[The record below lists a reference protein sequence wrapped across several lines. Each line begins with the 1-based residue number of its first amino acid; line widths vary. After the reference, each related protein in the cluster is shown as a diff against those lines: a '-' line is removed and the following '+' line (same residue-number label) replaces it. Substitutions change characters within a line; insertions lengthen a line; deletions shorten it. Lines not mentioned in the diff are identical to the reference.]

1 MNAIKRFLFA
11 SLAVLVCA
19 VPVAAQGTYPD
30 RPVHL
35 ISPYPPGGTSDNLAR
50 LLADKLRAA
59 LGQPVVIENKP
70 GGTSSLGT
78 AYVAQA
84 QPDGYTL
91 LLGPMTAFTVLP
103 HLRKLPYDPVTSF
116 EPISTV
122 ATYLAIVTVRN
133 DMPVTTLADLVAL
146 ARKQPGKLSYGS
158 SGVASFG
165 NMAGETIKL
174 RESIDMLHV
183 PFKGSNDLVPGLLGG
198 HIDLFIDG
206 VGLGAVKSGKAKG
219 LAVFSDQRHPELPEL
234 PTIAEAGLK
243 AALPSV
249 WWGLYA
255 PKGTPEAVVK
265 RLDSEMARILA
276 DPDMKERMS
285 RISVLPFYRNP
296 AQMRAYMKQDSDL
309 NAELIRTTKMTLE

>member
-1 MNAIKRFLFA
+1 MKRFLIALAAATAFA
-11 SLAVLVCA
+11 GAAV
-19 VPVAAQGTYPD
+19 AQAPAYPD
-30 RPVHL
+30 KPVHL

-78 AYVAQA
+78 AHVAQA

-103 HLRKLPYDPVTSF
+103 HLRKLPYDPFTSF
-116 EPISTV
+116 EPIATV
-122 ATYLAIVTVRN
+122 ATYLAVVTVRN
-133 DMPVTTLADLVAL
+133 EMPVRTFGELVAL
-146 ARKQPGKLSYGS
+146 ARKQPGKLTYGS

-206 VGLGAVKSGKAKG
+206 VGLGAVKSGKARA
-219 LAVFSDQRHPELPEL
+219 LAIFADQRHPELPDV

-243 AALPSV
+243 TALPSV

-255 PKGTPEAVVK
+255 PKGTPEPVVR
-265 RLDSEMARILA
+265 RLESEMARILA
-276 DPDMKERMS
+276 DADMKERMA
-285 RISVLPFYRNP
+285 RISVLPFYRDQT
-296 AQMRAYMKQDSDL
+296 QMRVFMKQDSEL

>member
-1 MNAIKRFLFA
+1 MRRLLLAVAA
-11 SLAVLVCA
+11 SLAIA
-19 VPVAAQGTYPD
+19 GRAASAQSAQVIPIK
-30 RPVHL
+30 PVHL

-50 LLADKLRAA
+50 LLAEKLRTA

-70 GGTSSLGT
+70 GGTSSLG
-78 AYVAQA
+78 AAHVAQA

-122 ATYLAIVTVRN
+122 ATYLAVVTVRN
-133 DMPVTTLADLVAL
+133 DMPVRTFGDLVAL

-174 RESIDMLHV
+174 RQSIDMLHV

-206 VGLGAVKSGKAKG
+206 VGLGAVKSGKARA
-219 LAVFSDQRHPELPEL
+219 LAVFADQRHPELPDV

-243 AALPSV
+243 THCRASGGGCSRP
-249 WWGLYA
+249 
-255 PKGTPEAVVK
+255 
-265 RLDSEMARILA
+265 RAR
-276 DPDMKERMS
+276 RRRS
-285 RISVLPFYRNP
+285 
-296 AQMRAYMKQDSDL
+296 
-309 NAELIRTTKMTLE
+309 

>member
-1 MNAIKRFLFA
+1 MKRFLIA
-11 SLAVLVCA
+11 LAAALAIADAA
-19 VPVAAQGTYPD
+19 VAQAPAYPD

-50 LLADKLRAA
+50 LLAEKLRAA

-70 GGTSSLGT
+70 GGTSSLG
-78 AYVAQA
+78 AAHVAQA

-116 EPISTV
+116 EPIATV
-122 ATYLAIVTVRN
+122 ATYLAVVTVRN
-133 DMPVTTLADLVAL
+133 DMPARTFGDLVAL

-206 VGLGAVKSGKAKG
+206 VGLGAVKSGKARA
-219 LAVFSDQRHPELPEL
+219 LAVFSDQRHPELPDV

-255 PKGTPEAVVK
+255 PKGTPEPVVR
-265 RLDSEMARILA
+265 RLEAEMARLLA
-276 DPDMKERMS
+276 DADMKERMA
-285 RISVLPFYRNP
+285 RISVLPFYRNQ
-296 AQMRAYMKQDSDL
+296 AQMRVFMKQDSEL
-309 NAELIRTTKMTLE
+309 NAELIRSTKMTLE